1 MKKVLR
7 LLLMVLF
14 LTSLML
20 SIVSAQGFPG
30 LPGGGMEIPYD
41 LPQLPR
47 NTPIDFQPGLPG
59 DGLIPDDP
67 FPLDP
72 HFPAFPTATPKN
84 KLDPPGKKYPLD
96 PNKKFSPRTTATP
109 KPEPSTTTEPPGK
122 SEPPQVPSG
131 VSASPGTPKTKVPK
145 VGEFVTSEGPLF
157 IMFRDNL
164 TKGYEMFTPMD
175 LSMDGEYVFPLVS
188 NAMHTV
194 GNVTVT
200 VKKGFVTVHPQMF
213 SGVKMRNGIL
223 TFFADIQSVKT
234 IKPKK
239 LYKVDM
245 PFDVPIDVIGR
256 LGGDVKVLMYIN
268 CPVNYKGNSPYIQSF
283 SMADPYYLER
293 MYALID
299 LMD

>member
-14 LTSLML
+14 LTGLML

-59 DGLIPDDP
+59 DGLIPDDQ

-109 KPEPSTTTEPPGK
+109 KPELPE
-122 SEPPQVPSG
+122 VPSD
-131 VSASPGTPKTKVPK
+131 VPAFPGTPKTKVPK
-145 VGEFVTSEGPLF
+145 AGEFVTSEGPLF

-175 LSMDGEYVFPLVS
+175 LSLEGVYVFPLVS

-194 GNVTVT
+194 GEVTVT

-239 LYKVDM
+239 LYKADM

-256 LGGDVKVLMYIN
+256 LGGDAKVLMYIN
-268 CPVNYKGNSPYIQSF
+268 CPVNYKGDSPYIKSF
-283 SMADPYYLER
+283 SMSDPNYLER
-293 MYALID
+293 MYALIE